1 MYIRCVS
8 TFYLVASMIQGQ
20 RSIQK
25 RTAEPQVLTGVKEGL
40 RIALMQ
46 TVNLHYWCLL
56 CQLLEFENEHHIRF
70 FTLLVL
76 FHVTVLL
83 RNHSR
88 IQGVSEDWKRTNSI
102 FRK

>member
-1 MYIRCVS
+1 MDQYVS
-8 TFYLVASMIQGQ
+8 TAPPFPIAQLGTFKQDSAGKGRILKENLL
-20 RSIQK
+20 QK
-25 RTAEPQVLTGVKEGL
+25 KAPTT
-40 RIALMQ
+40 
-46 TVNLHYWCLL
+46 
-56 CQLLEFENEHHIRF
+56 FENEHHIRF

-88 IQGVSEDWKRTNSI
+88 IQGVSEDWKRANSI

>member
-1 MYIRCVS
+1 MDQYVS
-8 TFYLVASMIQGQ
+8 TLGTFKQDSAGKGQ
-20 RSIQK
+20 ILKGNLPQK
-25 RTAEPQVLTGVKEGL
+25 K
-40 RIALMQ
+40 
-46 TVNLHYWCLL
+46 
-56 CQLLEFENEHHIRF
+56 FENEHHIRF

-102 FRK
+102 FRNFLRLKSSRNTAEAE